1 MKEKTLGV
9 LGGIGPLAT
18 VYFAKLL
25 VEMTKADCDQSH
37 ISSVILNHASIPDRT
52 EYILDNS
59 KPNPLPVMIEDAKKL
74 EKMGVDFIVIPCNTA
89 HYFYEQIQSNV
100 SIPLVNIIEETVDY
114 AQKTVKNL
122 RKLGIL
128 ATKGTIT
135 AKSYQR
141 ACEKRDIEPAVPSIQ
156 DEQSLMHIIYNQVK
170 AGKRVDLQLFLNI
183 IETMKN
189 DGCDAVVLGC
199 TELSVIKHEFNIK
212 RPDVIDSLEVLAKR
226 SIELCGK
233 ELAVEM

>member
-9 LGGIGPLAT
+9 LGGVGPLAT

-89 HYFYEQIQSNV
+89 HYFMSRY
-100 SIPLVNIIEETVDY
+100 
-114 AQKTVKNL
+114 
-122 RKLGIL
+122 
-128 ATKGTIT
+128 
-135 AKSYQR
+135 R
-141 ACEKRDIEPAVPSIQ
+141 A
-156 DEQSLMHIIYNQVK
+156 M
-170 AGKRVDLQLFLNI
+170 
-183 IETMKN
+183 
-189 DGCDAVVLGC
+189 
-199 TELSVIKHEFNIK
+199 
-212 RPDVIDSLEVLAKR
+212 
-226 SIELCGK
+226 
-233 ELAVEM
+233 